1 MTYTNDQIKIAEIY
15 ERFEEHEKLYDEP
28 VRHDKWIWQTVD
40 SMTPEQFIYLL
51 YFAQDS
57 KFWNIELDN
66 WVEDLKERN
75 PFWIRQ
81 SKEKMK
87 TSKNNNNIWKVL
99 MLAREV
105 IKARIKELSDPRN
118 TLFYCETLV

>member
-1 MTYTNDQIKIAEIY
+1 MFGIPTG
-15 ERFEEHEKLYDEP
+15 
-28 VRHDKWIWQTVD
+28 
-40 SMTPEQFIYLL
+40 SMEQMVASTQYAK
-51 YFAQDS
+51 YA
-57 KFWNIELDN
+57 LDN

-99 MLAREV
+99 MLSREV